1 MAEEIEIGIRQKLRE
16 DFISGEPNALTDA
29 AILEL
34 LLSYA
39 LSRGNPG
46 PLARKLIQEFGGL
59 DNVLSSDFDALCRV
73 KGVKSYTATLLKLAE
88 HLRSNGT
95 AKDTQS
101 RTVRK
106 LQQSLTD
113 NQPLSHQKQIS
124 FPQKDR
130 AFHRASAAKKKSDL
144 FTNSVLR
151 EAIEILPKLPDTED
165 IGIIRAFLKENLP
178 FSGQNT
184 RDRYVPYIVNRLFP
198 DGKADQAMRSFAK
211 IYSGRQELR
220 DACFYRFCKAE
231 PLMLSIFNDLLMQAV
246 GYGRLDRLKIRE
258 YLAARY
264 PSANVINMSAQA
276 IVSSIVAGG
285 LARSDRKIIS
295 FGYRDP
301 LTASLAFVI
310 HSEFPQPGMYEISNV
325 KQNQAIKSMLWNPDK
340 LLAGLYELRNLGILA
355 KVSEIDRFRQFTT
368 KFTLE
373 ELVEYLG
380 KERII

>member
-310 HSEFPQPGMYEISNV
+310 HSEFPQPGMYEISNAM
-325 KQNQAIKSMLWNPDK
+325 QNQAIKSMLWNPDK

>member
-144 FTNSVLR
+144 FTNSV
-151 EAIEILPKLPDTED
+151 ILFCAAVVAGYVPAYQVSRED
-165 IGIIRAFLKENLP
+165 I
-178 FSGQNT
+178 QT
-184 RDRYVPYIVNRLFP
+184 
-198 DGKADQAMRSFAK
+198 AMRA
-211 IYSGRQELR
+211 
-220 DACFYRFCKAE
+220 
-231 PLMLSIFNDLLMQAV
+231 
-246 GYGRLDRLKIRE
+246 
-258 YLAARY
+258 
-264 PSANVINMSAQA
+264 
-276 IVSSIVAGG
+276 
-285 LARSDRKIIS
+285 
-295 FGYRDP
+295 
-301 LTASLAFVI
+301 
-310 HSEFPQPGMYEISNV
+310 
-325 KQNQAIKSMLWNPDK
+325 
-340 LLAGLYELRNLGILA
+340 
-355 KVSEIDRFRQFTT
+355 
-368 KFTLE
+368 
-373 ELVEYLG
+373 
-380 KERII
+380 